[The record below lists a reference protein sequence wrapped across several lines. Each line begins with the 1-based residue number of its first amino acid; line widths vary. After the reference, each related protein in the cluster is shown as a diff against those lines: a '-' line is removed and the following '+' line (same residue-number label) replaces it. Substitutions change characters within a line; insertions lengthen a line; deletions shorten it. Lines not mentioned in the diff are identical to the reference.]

1 MPVNALLRQQS
12 DTGPSSLELGPALVA
27 RASLLEAASR
37 IANDR
42 RVGPTALIGR
52 GERVV
57 EGDRSGAAL
66 ASERT
71 STRQSGTVSARPWAG
86 LKPGGLAC
94 GLAAFR
100 CNGSLGRDSTVQQAD
115 RGAPEWR
122 K

>member
-1 MPVNALLRQQS
+1 MSSKWDADSKVASGICSPITAVLSIASDLRMRPV
-12 DTGPSSLELGPALVA
+12 
-27 RASLLEAASR
+27 
-37 IANDR
+37 
-42 RVGPTALIGR
+42 TAIGR

-57 EGDRSGAAL
+57 EGDRNGAAL
-66 ASERT
+66 TPERT
-71 STRQSGTVSARPWAG
+71 STRQSGTASARPWAG

-115 RGAPEWR
+115 RGAPGWR